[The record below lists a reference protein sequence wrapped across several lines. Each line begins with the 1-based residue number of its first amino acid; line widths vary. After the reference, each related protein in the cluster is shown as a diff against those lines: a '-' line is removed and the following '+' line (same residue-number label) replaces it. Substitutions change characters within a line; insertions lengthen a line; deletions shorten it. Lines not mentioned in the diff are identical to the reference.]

1 MEENINHSMNAL
13 KKIAISNLAFRLFLL
28 LTVFS
33 LYSLSTSAQS
43 KSLSGTV
50 KDQNGEALIGVNVM
64 AVGTTFGTI
73 TNREGKWTVP
83 IPLNTTEL
91 KFSFIGYNTKVVEIG
106 TDKYFKVALFE
117 TSKQIDELVVVG
129 YGTIKKSDLTGSVSS
144 VKSEDIMRK
153 PVANVAQ
160 ALQGLAPGVSV
171 TSNSGSPGGSVTVRI
186 RGVGTVNDPSPL
198 YVVDGI
204 PVNDI
209 GYLSAAE
216 VGSVEI
222 LKDASATAIY
232 GSRGANG
239 VVIITTKHGTAGK
252 DVITLDSYYGISKI
266 NTDLHLLTG
275 QQWYDIQ
282 STINTTR
289 TTPINLANA
298 DPSISTN
305 WLKEVSQLGTIQSHN
320 ISFAGGIQDF
330 TYHLSLGY
338 LNQKGTVKKSDYDKV
353 NARINLERKMNKT
366 ITVGTNTS
374 ISNSSRNKVLEGN
387 NAFSIFTN
395 MLTMEPV
402 VPVYNADGSY
412 GYSKYINTYNPVATV
427 DNTFSNEKSLTII
440 GDIYGIIE
448 LTKGLNFKS
457 SLGMNFNRY
466 DAYDFKP
473 TFYVS
478 NINSNPTSLVSR
490 GYSLSNNLISEN
502 TFNFNRTFNDKSMVG
517 ITLGFTAEQT
527 RYENLIGSK
536 ANTPNNTSEMQ
547 YLDAAINSTSA
558 TANGTASESALISYL
573 GRVNYSYD
581 DRYLATA
588 TIRRDGSSRFGK
600 TNQYGNFPSLALAW
614 KLNNES
620 FFKNWNQ
627 ELINTAKI
635 RIGWGKV
642 GNQNISN
649 YAYQSVL
656 TSAAQ
661 YAYLFGT
668 PEKLY
673 QGVVAVAL
681 GNANIKWESTEST
694 NIGIDLEC
702 LNGKLNLSADY
713 YNKTTKDM
721 LLVEPIPY
729 FMGFETGPTTNVG
742 SVNNLGFEGQ
752 VEWKDKIG
760 KSFNYSIAANISTVK
775 NKVLSLGTEK
785 AIISESTFTG
795 STTYTTVGNPVGA
808 FWGYKTNGLV
818 QTAEQLAD
826 VKTRQPN
833 AGLGD
838 VVFVDNDGNGIL
850 NDFDKTLIGNPIPKF
865 YYGFHLNM
873 EYKGVDFSANF
884 EGTSGNDIFNAM
896 RYYTYSEANVTQK
909 STDVLNHWTPTNTNT
924 TIPRLNGNDLNDNLR
939 ISDRYIEDGS
949 YLRLKTL
956 QIGYSLPQAMAKR
969 IFMTGLKVFL
979 SSDNL
984 LTFTKYSG
992 SDPEI
997 GQLSSSNT
1005 LSRGVDMGTYPQA
1018 KTVVAGISI
1027 TF

>member
-1 MEENINHSMNAL
+1 MNL
-13 KKIAISNLAFRLFLL
+13 PKKIANINFAIRLFLL
-28 LTVFS
+28 TVCSFLT
-33 LYSLSTSAQS
+33 LSASAQS
-43 KSLSGTV
+43 ISLSGAV
-50 KDQNGEALIGVNVM
+50 KGQNGEALIGVNVM
-64 AVGTTFGTI
+64 AVGTNAGTI
-73 TNREGKWTVP
+73 SNAEGKWTLAVP
-83 IPLNTTEL
+83 SNATDLR
-91 KFSFIGYNTKVVEIG
+91 FSYIGYNNKTVGIATNKFVNVVL
-106 TDKYFKVALFE
+106 DVS
-117 TSKQIDELVVVG
+117 SKLIDELVVIG

-144 VKSEDIMRK
+144 VKSEAIMRK

-186 RGVGTVNDPSPL
+186 RGIGTVNDPSPL
-198 YVVDGI
+198 YVVDGM

-216 VGSVEI
+216 IGNIEI

-239 VVIITTKHGTAGK
+239 VILISTKHGVAGK

-266 NTDLHLLTG
+266 NTDLHLLSG
-275 QQWYDIQ
+275 QQWIDIQ
-282 STINTTR
+282 SAINVTR
-289 TTPINLANA
+289 PKPIDLTNLDA
-298 DPSISTN
+298 SINTN
-305 WLKEVSQLGTIQSHN
+305 WLKEVSQVGAIQSHN
-320 ISFAGGIQDF
+320 VSFGGGMQDF

-338 LNQKGTVKKSDYDKV
+338 LNQKGSVKNTDFDKV
-353 NARINLERKMNKT
+353 NARINLERKMNSA

-374 ISNSSRNKVLEGN
+374 IANSSRNKVLEGN
-387 NAFSIFTN
+387 NSAGIFTN
-395 MLTMEPV
+395 MLFVEPI

-412 GYSKYINTYNPVATV
+412 GFSKYITTYNPVATIN
-427 DNTFSNEKSLTII
+427 NTFSNEKNLTII
-440 GDIYGIIE
+440 ANIYGIVE
-448 LTKGLNFKS
+448 LMKGLNFKT

-473 TFYVS
+473 TFFVTNTFS
-478 NINSNPTSLVSR
+478 NSTSLVTR
-490 GYSLSNNLISEN
+490 GYSLTNNLISEN
-502 TFNFNRTFNDKSMVG
+502 TFNFNHTFSDKHLISA
-517 ITLGFTAEQT
+517 TLGFTAEKT

-547 YLDAAINSTSA
+547 YLDAATNSTSA
-558 TANGTASESALISYL
+558 TANGTAAESALISYL

-581 DRYLATA
+581 NRYLATA

-600 TNQYGNFPSLALAW
+600 SNEYGNFPSVAMAW

-620 FFKNWNQ
+620 FFKNWQ
-627 ELINTAKI
+627 QAFIHTAKV
-635 RIGWGKV
+635 RVGWGEV

-649 YAYQSVL
+649 YAYQSLL
-656 TSAAQ
+656 TSATQ
-661 YAYLFGT
+661 YAYLYGT

-681 GNANIKWESTEST
+681 GNANIKWETTVST

-702 LNGKLNLSADY
+702 LNGKLILMADY
-713 YNKTTKDM
+713 YNKTTRDM
-721 LLVEPIPY
+721 LLVEPIPS
-729 FMGFETGPTTNVG
+729 FLGFETGPTTNVG
-742 SVNNLGFEGQ
+742 SVNNKGFEGQ
-752 VEWKDKIG
+752 IEWKDKIG
-760 KSFNYSIAANISTVK
+760 KHFNYSIGANISTVN
-775 NKVLSLGTEK
+775 NKVLSLGTGK
-785 AIISESTFTG
+785 TILSEPTFIG
-795 STTYTTVGNPVGA
+795 NTTYTTVGNPIGA

-838 VVFVDNDGNGIL
+838 VVFVDNDGNGVL
-850 NDFDKTLIGNPIPKF
+850 NDLDKTLIGNPIPQF
-865 YYGFHLNM
+865 YYGFNVNM
-873 EYKGVDFSANF
+873 EYKGFDFSANF
-884 EGTSGNDIFNAM
+884 EGTYGNDIFNAM
-896 RYYTYSEANVTQK
+896 RFYTYSLSSVTQK
-909 STDVLNHWTPTNTNT
+909 SVDVLNYWTPTNTNT
-924 TIPRLNGNDLNDNLR
+924 TMPRLNGNDLNDNMR
-939 ISDRYIEDGS
+939 FSDRYVEDGS

-956 QIGYSLPQAMAKR
+956 QIGYSLPPTIAKK
-969 IFMTGLKVFL
+969 IFMTGLRIFI

-992 SDPEI
+992 ADPEI

-1005 LSRGVDMGTYPQA
+1005 LSRGVDLGNYPQA
-1018 KTVVAGISI
+1018 KTVVVGINI